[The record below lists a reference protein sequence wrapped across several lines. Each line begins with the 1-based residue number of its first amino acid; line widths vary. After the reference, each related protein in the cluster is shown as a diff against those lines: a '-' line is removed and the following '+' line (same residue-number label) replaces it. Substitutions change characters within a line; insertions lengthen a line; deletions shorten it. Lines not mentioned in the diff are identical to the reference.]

1 MRLAEVHVLFLA
13 YCLVE
18 SLIRPG
24 GLLIAGSIHGM
35 HHSGVALIRVVV
47 GLRHA
52 GRRWGI
58 FGLWHGLLAVCK
70 IVAATC
76 VVAIVPRRLDLP

>member
-18 SLIRPG
+18 SLIRTG
-24 GLLIAGSIHGM
+24 GLLIAGGIHSV
-35 HHSGVALIRVVV
+35 HHSGVAMIRVVV
-47 GLRHA
+47 GLWH
-52 GRRWGI
+52 GSRRWSV
-58 FGLWHGLLAVCK
+58 FGLRHGLLAVCR

-76 VVAIVPRRLDLP
+76 VVAIVPRSLYLP